1 MTQPTHE
8 EIAKKA
14 YALYLSRGASDGHD
28 VQDWLQAES
37 ELKAQPLG
45 SAREESVAT
54 EQYET
59 ADLEE
64 RTPG

>member
-1 MTQPTHE
+1 MTQPSHE

-14 YALYLSRGASDGHD
+14 YALYLTRGARDGHD
-28 VQDWLQAES
+28 VADWLEAERR
-37 ELKAQPLG
+37 LKAHPLG
-45 SAREESVAT
+45 SSREESVAT
-54 EQYET
+54 EQYES

>member
-14 YALYLSRGASDGHD
+14 YALYLARGAGDGHD
-28 VQDWLQAES
+28 LGDWLEAERS
-37 ELKAQPLG
+37 LKAQPLG

-54 EQYET
+54 EQYEN

>member
-8 EIAKKA
+8 DIAKKA
-14 YALYLSRGASDGHD
+14 YALYLARGARDGD
-28 VQDWLQAES
+28 DIRDWLDAERS
-37 ELKAQPLG
+37 LKAQPLG

-54 EQYET
+54 EQYEN
-59 ADLEE
+59 AELDE

>member
-14 YALYLSRGASDGHD
+14 YALYLARGARDGHD
-28 VQDWLQAES
+28 VRDWLEAERS
-37 ELKAQPLG
+37 IKAQPLG

-54 EQYET
+54 EQYEN

>member
-14 YALYLSRGASDGHD
+14 YALYLARGARDGHD
-28 VQDWLQAES
+28 LGDWLEAERG
-37 ELKAQPLG
+37 LKAQPLG

-54 EQYET
+54 EQYES

>member
-14 YALYLSRGASDGHD
+14 YALYLARGARDGHD
-28 VQDWLQAES
+28 IDDWLDS
-37 ELKAQPLG
+37 ERSLKAQPLG

-54 EQYET
+54 EQYED

>member
-14 YALYLSRGASDGHD
+14 YALYLVRGARDGHD
-28 VQDWLQAES
+28 VQDWLQAER
-37 ELKAQPLG
+37 ELKTQPLG